1 VLTNP
6 NVGIH
11 TETATVDVGLYGF
24 KVIIVDITALDKRS
38 ELNSS
43 AQSAP
48 TESPIKTIVTRSL
61 IPLHLAAS
69 NIAIAWALTIP
80 VA

>member
-1 VLTNP
+1 LLKTLPIVLTNP

-11 TETATVDVGLYGF
+11 TGTATVDVGLYGF

-48 TESPIKTIVTRSL
+48 NQRS
-61 IPLHLAAS
+61 ISAD
-69 NIAIAWALTIP
+69 
-80 VA
+80 